1 MWKIARALLD
11 IAHAL
16 LRVAIEL
23 AEHDR
28 RTKAMTDAISEL
40 EGAQDA
46 RDQTDNDLQQALAA
60 ELDRVKVDTQHL
72 IDEIGAGAGN
82 TDPARLMRVAQ
93 RIQDG
98 NAKVRAVVDQLNA
111 EDPDPSFPAPSQSAE
126 LGAAGADGS
135 SAAAPANDGQGSQ
148 LLAPATTD
156 ETGAAAPAV

>member
-16 LRVAIEL
+16 MRVAIEL

-28 RTKAMTDAISEL
+28 RARQMTDAISEL
-40 EGAQDA
+40 EGAQDT
-46 RDQTDNDLQQALAA
+46 RDQTDTDLQSAVVA

-93 RIQDG
+93 RIQAG
-98 NAKVRAVVDQLNA
+98 NDKVRAVIDQISAVDPV
-111 EDPDPSFPAPSQSAE
+111 PDFPATAPTPPP
-126 LGAAGADGS
+126 
-135 SAAAPANDGQGSQ
+135 APADQPASGVQTADVVPDGHQ
-148 LLAPATTD
+148 
-156 ETGAAAPAV
+156 

>member
-16 LRVAIEL
+16 VRVAIEL

-28 RTKAMTDAISEL
+28 RARQMTDAISEL

-46 RDQTDNDLQQALAA
+46 RDTTDADLQTALAA
-60 ELDRVKVDTQHL
+60 ELDRIKADTQHL

-111 EDPDPSFPAPSQSAE
+111 EDPVPDFPAPSE
-126 LGAAGADGS
+126 
-135 SAAAPANDGQGSQ
+135 APADQ
-148 LLAPATTD
+148 APS
-156 ETGAAAPAV
+156 ETPSA

>member
-11 IAHAL
+11 LSHVMVRL
-16 LRVAIEL
+16 AIEL

-28 RTKAMTDAISEL
+28 RMKNMTDAISEL

-46 RDQTDNDLQQALAA
+46 RDQTDTDLQTALAA
-60 ELDRVKVDTQHL
+60 ELDRMKVDTQHL

-82 TDPARLMRVAQ
+82 TDPARLIRVAQ

-111 EDPDPSFPAPSQSAE
+111 EDPVPDFP
-126 LGAAGADGS
+126 
-135 SAAAPANDGQGSQ
+135 AAPASTSTPVAANDGG
-148 LLAPATTD
+148 
-156 ETGAAAPAV
+156 APAVEAPTS

>member
-16 LRVAIEL
+16 VRVAIEL

-28 RTKAMTDAISEL
+28 RARQMTDAISEL

-46 RDQTDNDLQQALAA
+46 RDTTDADLQAALAA

-72 IDEIGAGAGN
+72 LDEIGAGAGN

-98 NAKVRAVVDQLNA
+98 NARVRAVVDQLNA
-111 EDPDPSFPAPSQSAE
+111 EDPVPDFP
-126 LGAAGADGS
+126 
-135 SAAAPANDGQGSQ
+135 AAPAPAANDGG
-148 LLAPATTD
+148 
-156 ETGAAAPAV
+156 APAVEAPEASAPSA

>member
-1 MWKIARALLD
+1 MWKIARALID

-28 RTKAMTDAISEL
+28 RSKSMTDAISKL

-46 RDQTDNDLQQALAA
+46 RDTTDADLQAALAA

-72 IDEIGAGAGN
+72 VDEIGAGAGN
-82 TDPARLMRVAQ
+82 TDPARLMRVAE
-93 RIQDG
+93 RIQAG

-111 EDPDPSFPAPSQSAE
+111 EDPVPDFPAPP
-126 LGAAGADGS
+126 
-135 SAAAPANDGQGSQ
+135 AAPAANDGG
-148 LLAPATTD
+148 
-156 ETGAAAPAV
+156 APAVEAPAVVNAPAL

>member
-16 LRVAIEL
+16 VRVAIEL

-28 RTKAMTDAISEL
+28 RARQMTDAISEL

-46 RDQTDNDLQQALAA
+46 RDTTDADLQSALAA

-93 RIQDG
+93 RIAAG
-98 NAKVRAVVDQLNA
+98 NDKVRAVVDQLNS
-111 EDPDPSFPAPSQSAE
+111 EDPVPDFPAAPAPSDQPSE
-126 LGAAGADGS
+126 
-135 SAAAPANDGQGSQ
+135 APANQ
-148 LLAPATTD
+148 APS
-156 ETGAAAPAV
+156 ETPSA

>member
-1 MWKIARALLD
+1 MWKIARTLFD

-16 LRVAIEL
+16 MRLAIEIVEL
-23 AEHDR
+23 DR
-28 RTKAMTDAISEL
+28 RERQRMTDAISEL

-46 RDQTDNDLQQALAA
+46 RDTTDADLQTALAA

-93 RIQDG
+93 RIADG

-111 EDPDPSFPAPSQSAE
+111 EDPVPDFPAAPAPSDQPSE
-126 LGAAGADGS
+126 
-135 SAAAPANDGQGSQ
+135 APADQ
-148 LLAPATTD
+148 APS
-156 ETGAAAPAV
+156 ETPSA

>member
-11 IAHAL
+11 LAHILVRLA
-16 LRVAIEL
+16 VEL

-28 RTKAMTDAISEL
+28 RARDMTDAISEL

-46 RDQTDNDLQQALAA
+46 RDQTDADLQTALAA
-60 ELDRVKVDTQHL
+60 ELDRVKADTQHL

-111 EDPDPSFPAPSQSAE
+111 EDPVPDFPAPATPVE
-126 LGAAGADGS
+126 P
-135 SAAAPANDGQGSQ
+135 AAPAANDGG
-148 LLAPATTD
+148 
-156 ETGAAAPAV
+156 APAVEAPSA

>member
-1 MWKIARALLD
+1 MWKIARTLFD

-16 LRVAIEL
+16 MRLAIEIVEL
-23 AEHDR
+23 DR
-28 RTKAMTDAISEL
+28 RERQRMTDAISEL

-46 RDQTDNDLQQALAA
+46 RDTTDADLQTALAA

-111 EDPDPSFPAPSQSAE
+111 EDPVPDFPAAPSEAPTDQAPGETPSA
-126 LGAAGADGS
+126 
-135 SAAAPANDGQGSQ
+135 
-148 LLAPATTD
+148 
-156 ETGAAAPAV
+156 

>member
-16 LRVAIEL
+16 MRVAIEL

-28 RTKAMTDAISEL
+28 RARQMTDAISEL
-40 EGAQDA
+40 EGAQDT
-46 RDQTDNDLQQALAA
+46 RDQTDTDLQGAVVA

-93 RIQDG
+93 RIQAG
-98 NAKVRAVVDQLNA
+98 NDKVRAVIDQISAVDPV
-111 EDPDPSFPAPSQSAE
+111 PDFPATPPTPPP
-126 LGAAGADGS
+126 
-135 SAAAPANDGQGSQ
+135 APADQPASGVQTADVVPDGHQ
-148 LLAPATTD
+148 
-156 ETGAAAPAV
+156 